1 MAIDE
6 KKLIEY
12 LEKKAFEAEFFVG
25 EHSSFLKV
33 ISFGNVKRIIEHQP
47 KVGEWIP
54 CSERLPVPPPNADY
68 GRGEYIG
75 TIITEEQKTFVT
87 SVIFDYIKNDWV
99 EEVIGWEIIAWQELP
114 KPYRKDGEK

>member
-1 MAIDE
+1 MIDE
-6 KKLIEY
+6 KKLIKAINEIYYYITGFRGGKIIFGEY
-12 LEKKAFEAEFFVG
+12 LERYKND
-25 EHSSFLKV
+25 V
-33 ISFGNVKRIIEHQP
+33 IRTIEIQP

-99 EEVIGWEIIAWQELP
+99 EEVTGWEIIAWQELP
-114 KPYRKDGEK
+114 KPYRKDG